1 MLERLKKSY
10 ETVGMNFSGDVFLN
24 LIFFIESSEQN
35 QFHPKNE
42 DYFPTREGRR
52 VMAMLSNP
60 GNPTGINL
68 AFLLVMKNRTL
79 IGRLLWVYFIST

>member
-1 MLERLKKSY
+1 M
-10 ETVGMNFSGDVFLN
+10 
-24 LIFFIESSEQN
+24 IFTFIDSSEQN

-42 DYFPTREGRR
+42 DYFPVREGKR

-68 AFLLVMKNRTL
+68 EF
-79 IGRLLWVYFIST
+79 F